1 MIHESRLNENPVD
14 NPAPEFLSYTVA
26 DAVEVDGEQW
36 FVRNGHQLTAWDV
49 NRELDRLSRQYC
61 SAAEVAE
68 NHIGKQDEKQW
79 LAISIMRWDE
89 YELAR
94 RNLDALL
101 AKRVDETF
109 AEQDSIQGD
118 QVYLL
123 GRIQ

>member
-26 DAVEVDGEQW
+26 DAVEVDGEHW
-36 FVRNGHQLTAWDV
+36 FIRNGATLTARDV
-49 NRELDRLSRQYC
+49 NRELDRLGKQYC
-61 SAAEVAE
+61 TAAEVAE
-68 NHIGKQDEKQW
+68 NRIGQPDEKQW

-118 QVYLL
+118 QAAIL
-123 GRIQ
+123 GRV